1 MPERVSDTRV
11 TGQERAV
18 SETTALLERWVT
30 SAPQRAERVA
40 QAFRDAGLD
49 DSEIAHELRLR
60 VSRPAATGD
69 AVATFDPAV
78 TRAPSPMLRA
88 RLAYAGTIRDGT
100 VCWPDLAGMAKAV
113 QRQRRNAR
121 LVGGIG
127 LDRRHQRRGRIGR
140 ARRQRGALSRALCRA
155 VRDAICHDRRVSALG
170 RRLIPIGGMAGAAS
184 QSPRPERSNASATPR
199 TIAIRLARSGA

>member
-18 SETTALLERWVT
+18 SETMALLERWVT

-113 QRQRRNAR
+113 QRPGLRRTFASMAEHWEGSAPATVPAGR
-121 LVGGIG
+121 LSVFAYSPSEPDE
-127 LDRRHQRRGRIGR
+127 LT
-140 ARRQRGALSRALCRA
+140 LL
-155 VRDAICHDRRVSALG
+155 VWPDA
-170 RRLIPIGGMAGAAS
+170 AAS
-184 QSPRPERSNASATPR
+184 VEPAASEEPSVALYAGQSETRFATIVEFLR
-199 TIAIRLARSGA
+199 WAAG